1 MFNYEFKELNNCK
14 SAQIILYWVNCGS
27 LNLPRSWFLFFLSKS
42 HYGIICIFL
51 ILLIKYCLNYPQASH
66 LLFNLQGQQCY
77 STSVLILKLRFF
89 SLFVT
94 FCCCFIWKS
103 DNFIDFFSK
112 DQLFFLIFL
121 VLISL
126 ISTFHYFLN
135 FLCVVSIWF
144 HVSFFLIL

>member
-1 MFNYEFKELNNCK
+1 MNSKNL
-14 SAQIILYWVNCGS
+14 IIVNLLRLYCIGWIVVA
-27 LNLPRSWFLFFLSKS
+27 LIFLGVDSFFFLSKS

-66 LLFNLQGQQCY
+66 LLINLQGQQCY

-135 FLCVVSIWF
+135 SLCVVSIWF